1 MLGSDSWGS
10 GDLMGLCGDNCKGF
24 FFVTHYAAVVA
35 AVMEDG
41 TEITHLVTS
50 PGLPLWMAH
59 GLLSYEAAASTPQPN
74 WMAPDEDEDDGDA

>member
-1 MLGSDSWGS
+1 MNDRADPI
-10 GDLMGLCGDNCKGF
+10 GDALAASIDVP
-24 FFVTHYAAVVA
+24 FVTHYAAVAA

-59 GLLSYEAAASTPQPN
+59 GLLSYEAAALIPQPEYER
-74 WMAPDEDEDDGDA
+74 PDEDEDDDG

>member
-1 MLGSDSWGS
+1 MSDQADPI
-10 GDLMGLCGDNCKGF
+10 GDALAAAIDVP
-24 FFVTHYAAVVA
+24 FVTHYAAVVA
-35 AVMEDG
+35 AVMDDG

-74 WMAPDEDEDDGDA
+74 WMAPDEEEDGDA